1 MLRLL
6 ALLLT
11 LAASAAHGS
20 LPRNYTEIKGGDCC
34 PGTTACKH
42 PTAPVAPYGPFAVST
57 GGDYPS
63 ISSKLCDQVVGCVA
77 FGQMYS
83 YVVASLNIDKER

>member
-11 LAASAAHGS
+11 LAASAHGS
-20 LPRNYTEIKGGDCC
+20 RNYTEIKGGDCC
-34 PGTTACKH
+34 PGTTACKPH
-42 PTAPVAPYGPFAVST
+42 PTSPGPFAVST

-83 YVVASLNIDKER
+83 YVEEKTGPFSFCCSG